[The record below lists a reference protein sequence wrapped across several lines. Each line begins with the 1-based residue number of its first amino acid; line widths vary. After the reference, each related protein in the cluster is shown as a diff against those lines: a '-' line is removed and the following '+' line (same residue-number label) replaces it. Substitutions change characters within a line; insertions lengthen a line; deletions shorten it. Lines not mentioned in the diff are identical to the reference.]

1 MAIAFQKPS
10 EYEAFGGASQW
21 SLQSDGSAG
30 TWRHAGGW
38 CEKAVPVLPTTGAE
52 MEKKAVP
59 VLPMSRAE
67 MEKAIEEL
75 EAKLEAS
82 YEIKFRDLQEKVLGT
97 HQYLMTTKPLAALAL
112 SPPLAQAR
120 NASLLAPALPS
131 LEYRPT
137 PVAAEQ

>member
-1 MAIAFQKPS
+1 M
-10 EYEAFGGASQW
+10 G
-21 SLQSDGSAG
+21 
-30 TWRHAGGW
+30 
-38 CEKAVPVLPTTGAE
+38 
-52 MEKKAVP
+52 KKAVP

-97 HQYLMTTKPLAALAL
+97 HQYLMTTKPPAALAL

-120 NASLLAPALPS
+120 NASLLAPAPPS

-137 PVAAEQ
+137 PVAAEQQSLKPPCMHQKGSVLSMPLTQM